1 MPKPQPAPRTS
12 GPAQVPLETQ
22 PRVRVPTSTGLSAA
36 PKPQGARSGPG
47 APAETDRRLPKPADT
62 ADEGPDTGPQPVPV
76 AASSVSHAK
85 LEWAQTQARVPTPPL
100 GVPALDDSAPGLG
113 DDEERDEPTAIRPL
127 SAAARPQL
135 TSGTSPE
142 LAGVSEAS
150 LSVVTDV
157 KPSSSSSR
165 KVIAALL
172 LVVTAVFGAM
182 VWKLKG
188 SGSAG
193 ASTIARVTPVL
204 LLDEDGGEPRAAPA
218 PAVPADSG
226 DHAYLDPD
234 GGDDFEDDD
243 DDDDGGEAA
252 LEEEDAGPHDV
263 DAGVGDGGSQPRPV
277 KKKKPTKRRRRR

>member
-1 MPKPQPAPRTS
+1 MSRRRFGRSRRRPGPSSPRAPH
-12 GPAQVPLETQ
+12 
-22 PRVRVPTSTGLSAA
+22 PR
-36 PKPQGARSGPG
+36 
-47 APAETDRRLPKPADT
+47 
-62 ADEGPDTGPQPVPV
+62 
-76 AASSVSHAK
+76 
-85 LEWAQTQARVPTPPL
+85 
-100 GVPALDDSAPGLG
+100 
-113 DDEERDEPTAIRPL
+113 
-127 SAAARPQL
+127 
-135 TSGTSPE
+135 

-226 DHAYLDPD
+226 DHGHLDPD
-234 GGDDFEDDD
+234 GGDDFED